1 MKCQRSVVNHQE
13 EVRIDLLEV
22 NSIRDRLDI
31 GGPVIGVPII
41 DHQSLY
47 HLVDTL
53 MLTVEEEGD
62 RMVDLHLVRN
72 RLRDGVQGHINLSHY
87 ISLACLWLGHSS
99 SWLCLWVCEIG
110 FESRAMTALKLKSK
124 IIQNITCKRV
134 TRRIPKIILYSKT
147 PRD

>member
-53 MLTVEEEGD
+53 VLTVEEEVD
-62 RMVDLHLVRN
+62 RMVALHLARN
-72 RLRDGVQGHINLSHY
+72 RLRDGVRGHINPSQY
-87 ISLACLWLGHSS
+87 
-99 SWLCLWVCEIG
+99 
-110 FESRAMTALKLKSK
+110 
-124 IIQNITCKRV
+124 
-134 TRRIPKIILYSKT
+134 
-147 PRD
+147 

>member
-31 GGPVIGVPII
+31 GGLVIGVPII

-53 MLTVEEEGD
+53 MLTVEEEVD
-62 RMVDLHLVRN
+62 RMVALHLARN
-72 RLRDGVQGHINLSHY
+72 RLRDGVRGHINPSQH
-87 ISLACLWLGHSS
+87 
-99 SWLCLWVCEIG
+99 
-110 FESRAMTALKLKSK
+110 
-124 IIQNITCKRV
+124 
-134 TRRIPKIILYSKT
+134 
-147 PRD
+147 

>member
-1 MKCQRSVVNHQE
+1 MVNHQE

-53 MLTVEEEGD
+53 MLTVEEEVD
-62 RMVDLHLVRN
+62 RMGALHPARSL
-72 RLRDGVQGHINLSHY
+72 LRDGVRGHINP
-87 ISLACLWLGHSS
+87 
-99 SWLCLWVCEIG
+99 
-110 FESRAMTALKLKSK
+110 
-124 IIQNITCKRV
+124 IQH
-134 TRRIPKIILYSKT
+134 
-147 PRD
+147 

>member
-53 MLTVEEEGD
+53 MLTVEEEVD
-62 RMVDLHLVRN
+62 RMVALHLARN
-72 RLRDGVQGHINLSHY
+72 RLRDRVRGHINPSQH
-87 ISLACLWLGHSS
+87 
-99 SWLCLWVCEIG
+99 
-110 FESRAMTALKLKSK
+110 
-124 IIQNITCKRV
+124 
-134 TRRIPKIILYSKT
+134 
-147 PRD
+147 

>member
-22 NSIRDRLDI
+22 NSIRDRRDI

-62 RMVDLHLVRN
+62 RMVALHLAPN
-72 RLRDGVQGHINLSHY
+72 RLRDGVRGHINPSQH
-87 ISLACLWLGHSS
+87 
-99 SWLCLWVCEIG
+99 
-110 FESRAMTALKLKSK
+110 
-124 IIQNITCKRV
+124 
-134 TRRIPKIILYSKT
+134 
-147 PRD
+147 

>member
-53 MLTVEEEGD
+53 MLTVEEEVD
-62 RMVDLHLVRN
+62 RMVALHLARN
-72 RLRDGVQGHINLSHY
+72 RLRDGVRGHINPSQH
-87 ISLACLWLGHSS
+87 
-99 SWLCLWVCEIG
+99 
-110 FESRAMTALKLKSK
+110 
-124 IIQNITCKRV
+124 
-134 TRRIPKIILYSKT
+134 
-147 PRD
+147 

>member
-41 DHQSLY
+41 DHPSLY

-53 MLTVEEEGD
+53 MLTVEEEVD
-62 RMVDLHLVRN
+62 RMVALHLARN
-72 RLRDGVQGHINLSHY
+72 RLRDGVRGHINPSQH
-87 ISLACLWLGHSS
+87 
-99 SWLCLWVCEIG
+99 
-110 FESRAMTALKLKSK
+110 
-124 IIQNITCKRV
+124 
-134 TRRIPKIILYSKT
+134 
-147 PRD
+147 